1 MNLIRLNSLF
11 VYMFLMYHVF
21 VFQLDGNRDQQMEL
35 FPAGKNSE
43 PIVIKFDDSTFAL
56 IKDSQSVFVNINGT
70 LMSKNAVKWSEV
82 PQALSEYTVVSNFH
96 HVIHL
101 LI

>member
-1 MNLIRLNSLF
+1 MDDKKDP
-11 VYMFLMYHVF
+11 
-21 VFQLDGNRDQQMEL
+21 QTEL

-56 IKDSQSVFVNINGT
+56 VKDSQSVFINIDGT

-82 PQALSEYTVVSNFH
+82 PQALSKLATEIIFLLYEI
-96 HVIHL
+96 IHIL
-101 LI
+101 F